1 MAISTA
7 FLREQ
12 GLLARAMRSSAW
24 TLFGFGAAQV
34 VRLGSNLIL
43 TRLLYPEAFGLMTLV
58 TVALVALALVAFLLF
73 SSMGS
78 DEPEGGDVEVVAPG
92 TDAAAGTAGGSGN
105 DASAGTDA
113 EPGTASAPAGARALP
128 PG

>member
-1 MAISTA
+1 MSHNDNIPERSARRHRPALWAIGTA
-7 FLREQ
+7 I
-12 GLLARAMRSSAW
+12 G
-24 TLFGFGAAQV
+24 
-34 VRLGSNLIL
+34 
-43 TRLLYPEAFGLMTLV
+43 
-58 TVALVALALVAFLLF
+58 LALIAFLLF

-113 EPGTASAPAGARALP
+113 EPGTASAPAGAGSAP
-128 PG
+128 AGTSN